1 MEEIVSFFVQ
11 YKKVFVIAHV
21 FSVIF
26 GMGAALVSDV
36 LFNTFIKDKKINI
49 TENKVLSTLSQIVWI
64 SLIFIVLSGVGLF
77 FSAPEIY
84 ATSSKFLTK
93 VTVILVI
100 VLNGALF
107 HFIVHP
113 ALPKMTFTSDNPDN
127 KYVRVRR
134 WSFAF
139 GAVSIISWLLA
150 FILGSVS
157 AIPVAYKEAMILY
170 AAILF
175 VGIGTSQILERKVTR
190 R

>member
-77 FSAPEIY
+77 FLLHQ
-84 ATSSKFLTK
+84 KFTLP
-93 VTVILVI
+93 
-100 VLNGALF
+100 
-107 HFIVHP
+107 HP
-113 ALPKMTFTSDNPDN
+113 NF
-127 KYVRVRR
+127 
-134 WSFAF
+134 
-139 GAVSIISWLLA
+139 
-150 FILGSVS
+150 
-157 AIPVAYKEAMILY
+157 
-170 AAILF
+170 
-175 VGIGTSQILERKVTR
+175 
-190 R
+190 